1 MSGAMSDSLKVDLQD
16 AHPVWGACVFVEA
29 LVDDP
34 ETVRGAYAEQSPT
47 WPPLHFAI
55 SKPTAR
61 ALDPWYRLG
70 FAQMHAYGVR
80 ASGGVRFDA
89 PDVSVR
95 RGSVEDLD
103 DAVAIDKLIYDAQ
116 AVSPSYSTYLYDAMA
131 QRQSWIETLE
141 ADDVAYFVA
150 ERHGVPVG
158 HATLYP
164 DPSDEEALH
173 LASTAV
179 VPSARGLGVGRML
192 TAHAL
197 AHAAEQGYP
206 RLRTNWRV
214 TNLAAS
220 RFWPARGFE
229 LTAIRLVRRV
239 PDL

>member
-1 MSGAMSDSLKVDLQD
+1 VSDVLKVDLLD
-16 AHPVWGACVFVEA
+16 EHPVWGACVFVEA

-34 ETVRGAYAEQSPT
+34 EAVRGAYAEQSPS

-80 ASGGVRFDA
+80 ATGGIHFDA
-89 PDVSVR
+89 ENVTIRP
-95 RGSVEDLD
+95 GTLEDLET
-103 DAVAIDKLIYDAQ
+103 AIALDKLIHDVQ
-116 AVSPSYSTYLYDAMA
+116 AAPPSYSTFTLDEHEH
-131 QRQSWIETLE
+131 RQTWIETLE
-141 ADDVAYFVA
+141 ADDVVYVVA
-150 ERHGVPVG
+150 ERNGVPVG

-164 DPSDEEALH
+164 DPTDGEALH

-179 VPSARGLGVGRML
+179 LPSQRGSGVGRML
-192 TAHAL
+192 TSHAL
-197 AHAAEQGYP
+197 VYAADHGYP

-229 LTAIRLVRRV
+229 LTHIRLVRRV
-239 PDL
+239 PAL

>member
-1 MSGAMSDSLKVDLQD
+1 VSDALKVDLLD
-16 AHPVWGACVFVEA
+16 DHPIWGACVFVEA

-34 ETVRGAYAEQSPT
+34 EAVRGAYTDQSRS

-55 SKPTAR
+55 SKPTPR

-80 ASGGVRFDA
+80 ATGGIHFDA
-89 PDVSVR
+89 DSVTIR
-95 RGSVEDLD
+95 RGTLEDLET
-103 DAVAIDKLIYDAQ
+103 AIALDRLIHDAQ
-116 AVSPSYSTYLYDAMA
+116 AAAPSYSTFTLDEREH
-131 QRQSWIETLE
+131 RQTWIETLE

-150 ERHGVPVG
+150 ERNGVPVG

-164 DPSDEEALH
+164 DPADDEALH

-179 VPSARGLGVGRML
+179 QPSQRGSGVGRML
-192 TAHAL
+192 TSHAL
-197 AHAAEQGYP
+197 VYAAEQGYP

-214 TNLAAS
+214 TNLTAS

-229 LTAIRLVRRV
+229 LTHIRLVRRV